1 MIPSFFACV
10 KNNAIVYAAVLFVPL
25 TWAGCSKDFVEGDLS
40 GKTVVILA
48 PADNDTVNTST
59 PLFWWEEISD
69 ARTYRLQI
77 VQPDFTAPQQILYDT
92 AITGDRFY
100 ASLQPGTY
108 TWRLRPEN
116 GYTQGDYVTR
126 TLTIDSSSGLSNQQI
141 VFTTP
146 AANPYYTNNTA
157 MTFGWNAVSGAS
169 FYRVDVIDS
178 SDQSVEVST
187 TSLIN
192 AFNYTFPAGTYRIQ
206 VRAENSTSFSA
217 YTSRVFVIDTQAPT
231 ASVPQSPANNAIAQ
245 PALINFTWIGQSS
258 DRLGDTLLV
267 STDSSFV
274 NNVQRFY
281 TTATS
286 YTGFNTSSNTTYY
299 WKLRTRDA
307 AGNWSGYSTRFKFIT
322 Q

>member
-1 MIPSFFACV
+1 MINIRMLIKPASLALLLLG
-10 KNNAIVYAAVLFVPL
+10 I
-25 TWAGCSKDFVEGDLS
+25 GCSKDFVEGDLS

-48 PADNDTVNTST
+48 PAADDTVNTST
-59 PLFWWEEISD
+59 PLFWWEEIND
-69 ARTYRLQI
+69 ARKYRLQI
-77 VQPDFTAPQQILYDT
+77 VQPDFTSPQVIIYDT

-116 GYTQGDYVTR
+116 GSTQGDYVTR
-126 TLTIDSSSGLSNQQI
+126 TLTVDSTSGLTNQQV
-141 VFTTP
+141 VFTSP
-146 AANPYYTNNTA
+146 AVNPYYTNNA
-157 MTFGWNAVSGAS
+157 SVSFGWNAVSGAT
-169 FYRVDVIDS
+169 FYRIDVIDS
-178 SDQSVEVST
+178 SDQSIEVST

-206 VRAENSTSFSA
+206 VRAENSTSF
-217 YTSRVFVIDTQAPT
+217 TSYASKVFVVDTQSPT
-231 ASVPQSPANNAIAQ
+231 ASAPQSPANNAIAQ
-245 PALINFTWIGQSS
+245 PSIINFTWIGQST
-258 DRLGDTLLV
+258 DRFADTLLV
-267 STDSSFV
+267 STDSTFI

-286 YTGFNTSSNTTYY
+286 YSGFNTNAATVYY

-307 AGNWSGYSTRFKFIT
+307 AGNWSAYSTRFKFTT